1 MDAATKRWMIITLVL
16 TLVVLGFAAMST
28 SPPFAVPS
36 WLPIVFF
43 VAAFGVMVWLFVSL
57 VRSKTRRRS
66 IVDRLSGLYL
76 EAEDIRSQLK
86 RSDFSEDAIGLA
98 TKWAQSVA
106 EYFREKPD
114 ELGEAR
120 LISLRPRQSD
130 WFVYRDFNP
139 LGEDEEQGR
148 ERSYVFQ
155 HISIEMEKL
164 ADLIAEFL
172 R

>member
-1 MDAATKRWMIITLVL
+1 
-16 TLVVLGFAAMST
+16 
-28 SPPFAVPS
+28 
-36 WLPIVFF
+36 
-43 VAAFGVMVWLFVSL
+43 L
-57 VRSKTRRRS
+57 VRSRTRRRNT
-66 IVDRLSGLYL
+66 VNGLSGLYL

-86 RSDFSEDAIGLA
+86 SSDFAKDAIALA
-98 TKWAQSVA
+98 TKWSLSVVK
-106 EYFREKPD
+106 YFRDNPD

-139 LGEDEEQGR
+139 LGENEEQGE
-148 ERSYVFQ
+148 ERWYAFQ

-164 ADLIAEFL
+164 ADLIAELL